1 MPVKIT
7 TVKEL
12 KELLKKIPDYAD
24 VEHTNFDD
32 DEIKKGVEVNYS
44 EGTSWSNPYIC
55 FES

>member
-1 MPVKIT
+1 MTVKIS

-32 DEIKKGVEVNYS
+32 EIRKGVEVNYS

-55 FES
+55 FVS

>member
-1 MPVKIT
+1 MTVKIT

-32 DEIKKGVEVNYS
+32 EIRKGVEVNYS

-55 FES
+55 FQS